1 MTQHGDET
9 RSDDARDLLGAYAL
23 GAIDADEA
31 EAVEHLL
38 LEDQDARAELH
49 ALQLGSAWMAS
60 ADPRPAPRVWSSI
73 VAEIEHDELDAAR
86 RRRSRTRTRVFAVA
100 AALVVAISV
109 ATAVLLRSGD
119 DSQPAATG
127 TVVALTD
134 DAGATRLEMAMEPGE
149 DGTGHVASSRLPRLT
164 GETYQLWAISDDSIR
179 SVRVLGRDPE
189 GQQFTV
195 PAGTERLAVTREPEG
210 GSTRPT
216 TSPIASGTVA

>member
-1 MTQHGDET
+1 MSQRH
-9 RSDDARDLLGAYAL
+9 SDDARDLLGAYAL
-23 GAIDADEA
+23 GAVDADEA
-31 EAVEHLL
+31 EAVERLL

-49 ALQLGSAWMAS
+49 ALQLGSAWMES
-60 ADPRPAPRVWSSI
+60 ADPRPAPRVWSNI

-86 RRRSRTRTRVFAVA
+86 RRRRRTRTRVFAMA

-119 DSQPAATG
+119 DSSQPAATG

-149 DGTGHVASSRLPRLT
+149 DGAGHVADSRLPRLT

-179 SVRVLGRDPE
+179 SVRVLGADPE
-189 GQQFTV
+189 GKQFTV
-195 PAGTERLAVTREPEG
+195 PEGTERLAVTREPEG

-216 TSPIASGTVA
+216 TSPVASGTVA